1 MPLPNTRFWKRGNCK
16 DAEKLLEQFKAYEAA
31 MEERLKAIDEALYR
45 LIDHVNKEIGV
56 SQDVPLHARVAQLDK
71 DDDEIQQTL
80 SAEIE
85 SVRKLALAGS
95 ITADGSKLEEG
106 SLTGARPVFTQR
118 RSAAIARSSAPQ
130 AMLERMLKTLPG
142 PEPDKI
148 LEEKP
153 S

>member
-31 MEERLKAIDEALYR
+31 MEERRKAMDEALYR

-95 ITADGSKLEEG
+95 ITADGSKEEG
-106 SLTGARPVFTQR
+106 ILTGARPVFTQR

>member
-71 DDDEIQQTL
+71 DDDEIHQTL

-95 ITADGSKLEEG
+95 ITADGSKEEG
-106 SLTGARPVFTQR
+106 ILTGARPVFTQR

-130 AMLERMLKTLPG
+130 VMLERMLKTLPG

>member
-95 ITADGSKLEEG
+95 ITADGSKEEG
-106 SLTGARPVFTQR
+106 ILTGARPVFTQR